1 MMLPAFK
8 GVDTVAKLADVD
20 AGYVN
25 PRGFV
30 MINDYQQSPVKDN
43 IFSVGVNIAI
53 PPVEPTPVMCGTPK
67 TGYMIES
74 MVTAVVHNIEDMIAG
89 KAPSNIPTWNAVCIA
104 DMGDTGAAF
113 VAMPQIPPRNVT
125 WAKKGK
131 MMHLAKIAFE
141 KFFIRNMKVGNP
153 EPAYQKYIFKMLG
166 IERLKKKTT

>member
-1 MMLPAFK
+1 
-8 GVDTVAKLADVD
+8 
-20 AGYVN
+20 
-25 PRGFV
+25 
-30 MINDYQQSPVKDN
+30 VKDN
-43 IFSVGVNIAI
+43 LFSVGVNIAI
-53 PPVEPTPVMCGTPK
+53 PPVEATPVMCGTPK

-74 MVTAVVHNIEDMIAG
+74 MVAAVVHNIEDMINK

-141 KFFIRNMKVGNP
+141 KFFINRWDSDIN
-153 EPAYQKYIFKMLG
+153 AH
-166 IERLKKKTT
+166 